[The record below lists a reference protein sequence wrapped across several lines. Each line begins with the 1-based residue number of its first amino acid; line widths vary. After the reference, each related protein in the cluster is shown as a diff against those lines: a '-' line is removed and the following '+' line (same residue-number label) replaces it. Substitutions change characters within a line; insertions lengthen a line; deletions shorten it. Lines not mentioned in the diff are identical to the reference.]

1 MSRLFKDDLIVKKE
15 YGMRRLT
22 AWLLALMMLFCLA
35 ACTEKDN
42 GQATPGNISTPKP
55 SAPHVSTETS
65 DVSADYSDR
74 LCSYP
79 WLDTYD
85 MCYYRFSPD
94 GTYEH
99 LEDKELTKVIGSGKW
114 SMLSD
119 AEGFLTLRMEP
130 AEGEAFEL
138 YELEL
143 YEQSIYA
150 HSLTETD
157 YIWLLCDTAEEE
169 A

>member
-1 MSRLFKDDLIVKKE
+1 M
-15 YGMRRLT
+15 T
-22 AWLLALMMLFCLA
+22 AWLLALMMIICLA
-35 ACTEKDN
+35 ACTDKDKD
-42 GQATPGNISTPKP
+42 QATPGNISTPKP
-55 SAPHVSTETS
+55 STPHISTNTT

-85 MCYYRFSPD
+85 MYYYRFSPD

-99 LEDKELTKVIGSGKW
+99 LGDKDLTEVIGNGKW
-114 SMLSD
+114 TMLTD
-119 AEGFLTLRMEP
+119 AEGYLTLHMEP
-130 AEGEAFEL
+130 DGGDAFDL

-157 YIWLLCDTAEEE
+157 YIWLLCDTEDEEE
-169 A
+169 